1 MRKTLNEVALD
12 CDAKIN
18 ELRIKSDIKHRL
30 MDLGIIKGSIIKPV
44 FKSPSGDPVAYLV
57 KGTVIA
63 LREQTTS
70 KIFVEEVLT

>member
-30 MDLGIIKGSIIKPV
+30 MDLGIIK
-44 FKSPSGDPVAYLV
+44 A
-57 KGTVIA
+57 A
-63 LREQTTS
+63 L
-70 KIFVEEVLT
+70 